1 MLTLL
6 REGRLDH
13 DPAPHT
19 KTRRWEVPHG
29 AFVRLNSQREEID
42 FFGRAFRTPLAGS
55 RPKGADTKFNA
66 RSIQAELGS
75 AKTWTSKAQ
84 VNMTARQIWQ
94 RPTLPCLKTKYHR
107 RRGVSRPS
115 SEWDRVQ
122 PPRHNHQ
129 ISGDV
134 MLFAR
139 CDSPVGSR
147 PQRAELQRAQP
158 EGRNARK

>member
-1 MLTLL
+1 MSQNKN
-6 REGRLDH
+6 
-13 DPAPHT
+13 APV
-19 KTRRWEVPHG
+19 EVPHG

-42 FFGRAFRTPLAGS
+42 FFHGALRLPWQGAGR
-55 RPKGADTKFNA
+55 NA
-66 RSIQAELGS
+66 RVRNSLRGCLQAKLGS

-84 VNMTARQIWQ
+84 INMTARQIWQ

-139 CDSPVGSR
+139 CDSPWGEPAATRES
-147 PQRAELQRAQP
+147 
-158 EGRNARK
+158 NALGGPAARHR